1 MNDLNGVRCASE
13 LDLVALFCPA
23 IALLARPAKGLAA
36 SGLPGALIARRWWAP
51 MPRRVHPVD
60 HDCAMRY
67 TCAQLRAIWLGTNHE
82 FRTRH
87 PCRFAPA
94 RRILATRADTPHR
107 WLLAVEG
114 LQDTWRHAP
123 DHDLHAWRA
132 AHNHGAT
139 CCLLPSAPGGSW
151 AAESP
156 SHVRQPRL
164 LQTEAPSLRVAGPP
178 VGGGQEP
185 PGIIA
190 RADRAARYAT
200 SSEGSAPAVTPWRG
214 SRRVGPDAVK
224 AGELDRKRRASQ

>member
-1 MNDLNGVRCASE
+1 MHFG
-13 LDLVALFCPA
+13 PA
-23 IALLARPAKGLAA
+23 IALRARPLKRLVA
-36 SGLPGALIARRWWAP
+36 SGLLGAMAVRWRHGPLSGRFLPG
-51 MPRRVHPVD
+51 D
-60 HDCAMRY
+60 HDCRQRY
-67 TCAQLRAIWLGTNHE
+67 TCRRPQRIWLRTNHE

-185 PGIIA
+185 PGIIT